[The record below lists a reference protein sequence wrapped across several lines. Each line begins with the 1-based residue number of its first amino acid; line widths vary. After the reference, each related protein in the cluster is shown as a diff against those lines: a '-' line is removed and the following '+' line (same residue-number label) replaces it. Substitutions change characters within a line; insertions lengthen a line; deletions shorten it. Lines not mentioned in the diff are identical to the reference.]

1 MLFMSTYRRKVIAR
15 ISSKAH
21 KVCQFPDNIA
31 GSHKAGQLGTSLHL
45 RICSVD
51 QLPISLSNI
60 PGLPGWNRGSGGTDL
75 HLVCVCVWRGVVIP
89 LSNNFCSD
97 EGKYPFWQSTQHGG
111 PFTFLLAHQSSRFNL
126 NRHYHDIFCPRV
138 RKEGGK
144 NTTYHLEKE
153 VPSWTS

>member
-1 MLFMSTYRRKVIAR
+1 MYLQISGCFLFWSFLFFVNNKRMPNAVMSTYRRKVIAR

-51 QLPISLSNI
+51 QLPICLSNI

-75 HLVCVCVWRGVVIP
+75 HLVCVCVCGGGVVIP

-97 EGKYPFWQSTQHGG
+97 EGKYPF
-111 PFTFLLAHQSSRFNL
+111 
-126 NRHYHDIFCPRV
+126 
-138 RKEGGK
+138 
-144 NTTYHLEKE
+144 
-153 VPSWTS
+153 